1 MEIILSVGHTSGF
14 ILVVDIN
21 HDSLSQFEPLFLEF
35 MQQEM
40 QVDAAHDIKHVKRV
54 VKTAKQLCDEENAD
68 IAIVLPAAYLHDC
81 FTYPKDHPNRKQS
94 SAIAAKKAIAYL
106 ESIQYPQHYHD
117 AIAHAIEAHSFSA
130 SIRPNTL
137 EAQIVQDA
145 DRLDALGAIGVTRCI
160 QVSTHFNAQ
169 LYNDN
174 DMFAKERELNDK
186 QFTVDHFQTKLF
198 KIVDTMNTESAKL
211 EANKRK
217 AFMQTYLKQL
227 HDEVTA

>member
-1 MEIILSVGHTSGF
+1 MT
-14 ILVVDIN
+14 
-21 HDSLSQFEPLFLEF
+21 SLSQFEPLFLEF

-40 QVDAAHDIKHVKRV
+40 QVDAAHDIEHVKRV

-130 SIRPNTL
+130 NIRPNTL

-198 KIVDTMNTESAKL
+198 KIIDTMNTESAKL

-227 HDEVTA
+227 YDEVTA

>member
-1 MEIILSVGHTSGF
+1 MT
-14 ILVVDIN
+14 
-21 HDSLSQFEPLFLEF
+21 SLSQFEPLFLEF

-40 QVDAAHDIKHVKRV
+40 QVDAAHDIEHVKRV

-130 SIRPNTL
+130 NIRPNTL

-198 KIVDTMNTESAKL
+198 KIVDTMNTQSAKL

-217 AFMQTYLKQL
+217 AFMQTYLEQL

>member
-1 MEIILSVGHTSGF
+1 MT
-14 ILVVDIN
+14 
-21 HDSLSQFEPLFLEF
+21 SLSQFEPLFLEF

-40 QVDAAHDIKHVKRV
+40 QVDAAHDIEHVKRV

-94 SAIAAKKAIAYL
+94 SAIAAKKAIAYI

-130 SIRPNTL
+130 NIRPNTL

-169 LYNDN
+169 LYNDD

>member
-1 MEIILSVGHTSGF
+1 MT
-14 ILVVDIN
+14 
-21 HDSLSQFEPLFLEF
+21 SLSQFEPLFLEF

-40 QVDAAHDIKHVKRV
+40 QVDAAHDIEHVKRV
-54 VKTAKQLCDEENAD
+54 VKTAKQLCDEENAN

-130 SIRPNTL
+130 NIRPNTL

>member
-1 MEIILSVGHTSGF
+1 MT
-14 ILVVDIN
+14 
-21 HDSLSQFEPLFLEF
+21 SLSQFEPLFLEF

-40 QVDAAHDIKHVKRV
+40 QVDAAHDIEHVKRV

-94 SAIAAKKAIAYL
+94 SAIAAQKAIAYL
-106 ESIQYPQHYHD
+106 ASIQYPQHYHD

-130 SIRPNTL
+130 NIRPNTL

>member
-1 MEIILSVGHTSGF
+1 MT
-14 ILVVDIN
+14 
-21 HDSLSQFEPLFLEF
+21 SLSQFEPLFLEF

-40 QVDAAHDIKHVKRV
+40 QVDAAHDIEHVKRV

-130 SIRPNTL
+130 NIRPNTL

-186 QFTVDHFQTKLF
+186 QFTIDHFQTKLF

-227 HDEVTA
+227 YDEVTA

>member
-1 MEIILSVGHTSGF
+1 MT
-14 ILVVDIN
+14 
-21 HDSLSQFEPLFLEF
+21 SLSQFERLFLEF

-40 QVDAAHDIKHVKRV
+40 QVDAAHDIEHVKRV

-130 SIRPNTL
+130 NIRPNTL

>member
-1 MEIILSVGHTSGF
+1 MT
-14 ILVVDIN
+14 
-21 HDSLSQFEPLFLEF
+21 SLSQFEPLFLEF

-40 QVDAAHDIKHVKRV
+40 QVDTAHDIEHVKRV

-130 SIRPNTL
+130 NIRPNTL

-160 QVSTHFNAQ
+160 QVSTQFNAQ

>member
-1 MEIILSVGHTSGF
+1 MT
-14 ILVVDIN
+14 
-21 HDSLSQFEPLFLEF
+21 SLSQFEPLFLEF

-40 QVDAAHDIKHVKRV
+40 QVDAAHDIEHVKRV

-81 FTYPKDHPNRKQS
+81 FTYPKDHPNRQQS

-106 ESIQYPQHYHD
+106 ESIQYPQQYHD

-130 SIRPNTL
+130 NIRPNTL

>member
-1 MEIILSVGHTSGF
+1 MT
-14 ILVVDIN
+14 
-21 HDSLSQFEPLFLEF
+21 SLSQFEPLFLEF

-40 QVDAAHDIKHVKRV
+40 QVDAAHDKEHVKRV

-130 SIRPNTL
+130 NIRPNTL

-169 LYNDN
+169 LYNDD

>member
-1 MEIILSVGHTSGF
+1 MT
-14 ILVVDIN
+14 
-21 HDSLSQFEPLFLEF
+21 SLSQLEPLFLEF

-40 QVDAAHDIKHVKRV
+40 QVDAAHDIEHVKRV
-54 VKTAKQLCDEENAD
+54 VKTAKHLCDEENAD

-130 SIRPNTL
+130 NIRPNTL

-169 LYNDN
+169 LYNDK

-227 HDEVTA
+227 YDEVTA

>member
-1 MEIILSVGHTSGF
+1 MT
-14 ILVVDIN
+14 
-21 HDSLSQFEPLFLEF
+21 SLSQFEPLFLEF

-40 QVDAAHDIKHVKRV
+40 QVDAAHDIEHVKRV
-54 VKTAKQLCDEENAD
+54 VKTAKQLCDDENAD

-130 SIRPNTL
+130 NIRPNTL

-198 KIVDTMNTESAKL
+198 KIVDTMNTEFAKL

>member
-1 MEIILSVGHTSGF
+1 MT
-14 ILVVDIN
+14 
-21 HDSLSQFEPLFLEF
+21 SLSQVEPLFLEF

-40 QVDAAHDIKHVKRV
+40 QVDAAHDIEHVKRV

-130 SIRPNTL
+130 NIRPNTL

-169 LYNDN
+169 LYNDD

>member
-1 MEIILSVGHTSGF
+1 MT
-14 ILVVDIN
+14 
-21 HDSLSQFEPLFLEF
+21 SLSQFEPLFLEF

-40 QVDAAHDIKHVKRV
+40 QVDAAHDIEHVKRV

-106 ESIQYPQHYHD
+106 ESIQYPQQYHD

-130 SIRPNTL
+130 NIRPNTL

-160 QVSTHFNAQ
+160 QVSTQFNAQ

-217 AFMQTYLKQL
+217 AFMQTYLEQL
-227 HDEVTA
+227 HYEVTA

>member
-1 MEIILSVGHTSGF
+1 MT
-14 ILVVDIN
+14 
-21 HDSLSQFEPLFLEF
+21 SLSQFEPLFLEF

-40 QVDAAHDIKHVKRV
+40 QVDAAHDIEHVKRV

-130 SIRPNTL
+130 NIRPNTL

-160 QVSTHFNAQ
+160 QVSTQFNAQ

-198 KIVDTMNTESAKL
+198 KIVDTMNTESVKL

-217 AFMQTYLKQL
+217 AFIQTYLEQL

>member
-1 MEIILSVGHTSGF
+1 MT
-14 ILVVDIN
+14 
-21 HDSLSQFEPLFLEF
+21 SLSQFEPLFLEF

-40 QVDAAHDIKHVKRV
+40 QVDAAHDIEHVKRV

-130 SIRPNTL
+130 NIRPNTL

-198 KIVDTMNTESAKL
+198 KIVDTMNTESARL

-227 HDEVTA
+227 YDEVTA

>member
-1 MEIILSVGHTSGF
+1 MT
-14 ILVVDIN
+14 
-21 HDSLSQFEPLFLEF
+21 SLSQFEPLFLEF

-40 QVDAAHDIKHVKRV
+40 QVDAAHDIEHVKRV

-68 IAIVLPAAYLHDC
+68 IAVVLPAAYLHDC

-130 SIRPNTL
+130 NIRPNTL

-227 HDEVTA
+227 YDEVTA

>member
-1 MEIILSVGHTSGF
+1 MT
-14 ILVVDIN
+14 
-21 HDSLSQFEPLFLEF
+21 SLSQFEPLFLEF

-40 QVDAAHDIKHVKRV
+40 QVDAAHDIEHVKRV
-54 VKTAKQLCDEENAD
+54 VKTAKQLCDEENSD

-130 SIRPNTL
+130 NIRPNTL

-211 EANKRK
+211 EAIKRK

>member
-1 MEIILSVGHTSGF
+1 MT
-14 ILVVDIN
+14 
-21 HDSLSQFEPLFLEF
+21 SLSQFEPLFLEF

-40 QVDAAHDIKHVKRV
+40 QVDAAHDIEHVKRV
-54 VKTAKQLCDEENAD
+54 VNTAKQLCDKEKAD

-106 ESIQYPQHYHD
+106 ESIQYPQQYHD

-130 SIRPNTL
+130 NIRPNTL

-160 QVSTHFNAQ
+160 QVSTQFNAQ

-227 HDEVTA
+227 YDEVTA

>member
-1 MEIILSVGHTSGF
+1 MT
-14 ILVVDIN
+14 
-21 HDSLSQFEPLFLEF
+21 SLSQFEPLFLEF

-40 QVDAAHDIKHVKRV
+40 QVDAAHDIEHVKRV

-68 IAIVLPAAYLHDC
+68 IAIVLPATYLHDY

-130 SIRPNTL
+130 NIRPNTL

>member
-1 MEIILSVGHTSGF
+1 MT
-14 ILVVDIN
+14 
-21 HDSLSQFEPLFLEF
+21 SLSQLEPLFLEF

-40 QVDAAHDIKHVKRV
+40 QVDAAHDIEHVKRV
-54 VKTAKQLCDEENAD
+54 VKTAKHLCDEENAD

-130 SIRPNTL
+130 NIRPNTL

-227 HDEVTA
+227 YDEVTA

>member
-1 MEIILSVGHTSGF
+1 MT
-14 ILVVDIN
+14 
-21 HDSLSQFEPLFLEF
+21 SLSQFEPLFLEF

-40 QVDAAHDIKHVKRV
+40 QVDAAHDIEHVKRV

-130 SIRPNTL
+130 NIRPNTL

-145 DRLDALGAIGVTRCI
+145 DRLDDLGAIGVTRCI

-198 KIVDTMNTESAKL
+198 KIVDTMNTESARL

>member
-1 MEIILSVGHTSGF
+1 MT
-14 ILVVDIN
+14 
-21 HDSLSQFEPLFLEF
+21 SLSQFEPLFLEF

-40 QVDAAHDIKHVKRV
+40 QVDAAHDIEHVKRV
-54 VKTAKQLCDEENAD
+54 VKTAKQLCNEENAD

-106 ESIQYPQHYHD
+106 ESIQYPQQYHD

-130 SIRPNTL
+130 NIRPNTL

-160 QVSTHFNAQ
+160 QVSTQFNAQ
-169 LYNDN
+169 LYNNN

-198 KIVDTMNTESAKL
+198 KIVETMNTESAKL

>member
-1 MEIILSVGHTSGF
+1 MT
-14 ILVVDIN
+14 
-21 HDSLSQFEPLFLEF
+21 SLSQFEPLFLKF

-40 QVDAAHDIKHVKRV
+40 QVDAAHDIEHVKRV

-130 SIRPNTL
+130 NIRPNTL

-227 HDEVTA
+227 YDEVTA

>member
-1 MEIILSVGHTSGF
+1 MT
-14 ILVVDIN
+14 
-21 HDSLSQFEPLFLEF
+21 SLSQFEPLFLEF

-40 QVDAAHDIKHVKRV
+40 QVDAAHDIEHVKRV

-130 SIRPNTL
+130 NIRPNTL

-198 KIVDTMNTESAKL
+198 KIVDTMNTVSAKL

>member
-1 MEIILSVGHTSGF
+1 MT
-14 ILVVDIN
+14 
-21 HDSLSQFEPLFLEF
+21 SLSQFEPLFLEF

-40 QVDAAHDIKHVKRV
+40 QVDAAHDIEHVKRV

-130 SIRPNTL
+130 NIRPNTL

-160 QVSTHFNAQ
+160 QGSTHFNAQ

-174 DMFAKERELNDK
+174 DIFAKERELNDK

-227 HDEVTA
+227 YDEVTA